1 MANPKITFIGA
12 GSAVFM
18 KNIVGD
24 ILQRPALAGATI
36 RLMDINP
43 TRLEESEIIARK
55 LIATLGVP
63 ATVETFS
70 NQRQALDGTNFVV
83 VCFQIGGYEPSTVI
97 DFDVPKKYNLR
108 QTIADTLGVGG
119 IMRGL
124 RTVPH
129 LWSICEDMLQVAPD
143 AIMLQYVN
151 PMAINTWAISE
162 KYPSIKQVGLCHSVQ
177 GTAMELAHDL
187 DIPYEDI
194 RYRSA
199 GINHMA
205 FYLKF
210 EHRQPDG
217 SYKDLY
223 PALHRAYA
231 EGRAP
236 KPTWNPRCPNK
247 VRYEMMTRLGYFVT
261 ESSEHFA
268 EYTPY
273 FIKEGRE
280 DIIEKFG
287 IPLDEYPKRCV
298 EQIAKWKQTS
308 EDYRKADRI
317 EVKQSKEYA
326 SSIVNS
332 VWTGEPSVIY
342 GNLRNNGVITNL
354 PSNAAVEVACL
365 RRPGPHARRAAGLRQ
380 VDRAL
385 AAEVVLAAVAR
396 EVPLVRSPAELGRLA
411 SLAHEAVDRPGVH
424 ELARHLRAVRH
435 LRVALRDVDDLDP
448 ERLRERCPL
457 LALLRV
463 ARFVAGVLGDVQ
475 QRLLHEVRHEP
486 RVRAVR
492 DDRGR
497 PVAPGLAQLEHL
509 LAQRIVRAPARGD
522 VRVGVTA
529 RPRLDAGVEVQR
541 AFLVAELDQRDARDV
556 DRQVQHEIAT
566 ADQRLEDVTVVVDD
580 RKADVIGSD

>member
-43 TRLEESEIIARK
+43 TRLEESEVIARK

-63 ATVETFS
+63 AQVETFS

-97 DFDVPKKYNLR
+97 DFDVPKQYNLR

-129 LWSICEDMLQVAPD
+129 LWSICEDMLQVAPH
-143 AIMLQYVN
+143 AVMLQYVN

-162 KYPSIKQVGLCHSVQ
+162 KYPTIKQVGLCHSVQ
-177 GTAMELAHDL
+177 GTAHELANDL
-187 DIPYEDI
+187 GIPYEEI

-217 SYKDLY
+217 SYRDLY
-223 PALHRAYA
+223 PDLVRAYR

-247 VRYEMMTRLGYFVT
+247 VRYEMLTRLGYFVT

-298 EQIAKWKQTS
+298 EQIARWKQTS
-308 EDYRKADRI
+308 EDYRKAERI

-342 GNLRNNGVITNL
+342 GNLRNNGVITSL
-354 PSNAAVEVACL
+354 PHNAAVEVPCL
-365 RRPGPHARRAAGLRQ
+365 VDDNGLQPTYIGELPPQLTALIRTNINVQ
-380 VDRAL
+380 ELTVRAL
-385 AAEVVLAAVAR
+385 MEENREHIYHAAMMDPHTAAELDL
-396 EVPLVRSPAELGRLA
+396 EQIWNL
-411 SLAHEAVDRPGVH
+411 
-424 ELARHLRAVRH
+424 
-435 LRVALRDVDDLDP
+435 VDDLTEAHGSMLP
-448 ERLRERCPL
+448 EWARGTPKQ
-457 LALLRV
+457 RV
-463 ARFVAGVLGDVQ
+463 A
-475 QRLLHEVRHEP
+475 
-486 RVRAVR
+486 
-492 DDRGR
+492 
-497 PVAPGLAQLEHL
+497 
-509 LAQRIVRAPARGD
+509 
-522 VRVGVTA
+522 
-529 RPRLDAGVEVQR
+529 
-541 AFLVAELDQRDARDV
+541 
-556 DRQVQHEIAT
+556 
-566 ADQRLEDVTVVVDD
+566 
-580 RKADVIGSD
+580 